1 MSKYIYFIICTL
13 FSLIISEPNQNFY
26 IFLAF
31 GQSNMEGTGP
41 IEAEDIAN
49 IPDRYKMMPAVDQPS
64 KGRAKQNWYTAFPP
78 LCREMN
84 GLGVIDYFGREL
96 VSNLPEHISVGVI
109 DVAIGGC
116 SIDLFNEDIAQNYI
130 ANSPDWLKNIA
141 ESYGNHPYNVL
152 VETARKAQESG
163 IIKGILL
170 HQGESNTGDQNWPN
184 NVKLIYDRLINDL
197 ALDPNNVPL
206 LVGEVVNADQGGSC
220 AAHNAIIAN
229 VPNVIPNS
237 YVISSSGLP
246 QRGDGLHFTSPAYR
260 EFGKR
265 YGAKMLEILNKN

>member
-1 MSKYIYFIICTL
+1 MSD
-13 FSLIISEPNQNFY
+13 PNPNFY

-64 KGRAKQNWYTAFPP
+64 KGRVKQNWYTAFPP

-96 VSNLPEHISVGVI
+96 VYNLPEYISVGVI

-170 HQGESNTGDQNWPN
+170 HQGESNTGDPNWPN

-220 AAHNAIIAN
+220 AEHNAIIAN

>member
-1 MSKYIYFIICTL
+1 MSKYIYIFIL
-13 FSLIISEPNQNFY
+13 ALVLLVKSDPNPNFF

-64 KGRAKQNWYTAFPP
+64 KGRIKQNWYTAFPP
-78 LCREMN
+78 LCREIN

-96 VSNLPEHISVGVI
+96 VNNLPEHISVGVI

-116 SIDLFNEDIAQNYI
+116 SIDLFNEDIAQSYI
-130 ANSPDWLKNIA
+130 ENSPDWLKDIA
-141 ESYGNHPYNVL
+141 ASYGNHPYNVL

-220 AAHNAIIAN
+220 AVHNSIIAN

-246 QRGDGLHFTSPAYR
+246 QRGDGLHFTSPGYR

-265 YGAKMLEILNKN
+265 YGIKMLEILNRN

>member
-1 MSKYIYFIICTL
+1 MSKYIYIFIL
-13 FSLIISEPNQNFY
+13 ALVLLVKSDPNPNFF

-64 KGRAKQNWYTAFPP
+64 KGRIKQNWYTAFPP
-78 LCREMN
+78 LCREIN

-96 VSNLPEHISVGVI
+96 VNNLPEHISVGVI

-116 SIDLFNEDIAQNYI
+116 SIDLFNEDIAQSYI
-130 ANSPDWLKNIA
+130 ENSPDWLKDIA
-141 ESYGNHPYNVL
+141 ASYGNHPYNVL

-220 AAHNAIIAN
+220 SVHNSIIAN

-246 QRGDGLHFTSPAYR
+246 QRGDGLHFTSPGYR

-265 YGAKMLEILNKN
+265 YGSKMLEILNRI

>member
-1 MSKYIYFIICTL
+1 MSKYIYIFIL
-13 FSLIISEPNQNFY
+13 GLVLLVKSDPNPNFY

-64 KGRAKQNWYTAFPP
+64 KGRVKQNWYTAFPP
-78 LCREMN
+78 LCREIN

-96 VSNLPEHISVGVI
+96 VNNLPEHISVGVI

-116 SIDLFNEDIAQNYI
+116 SIDLFNEDIAQSYI
-130 ANSPDWLKNIA
+130 ENSPDWLKDIA
-141 ESYGNHPYNVL
+141 ASYGNHPYNVL

-220 AAHNAIIAN
+220 SVHNSIIAN
-229 VPNVIPNS
+229 IPNVIPNS

-246 QRGDGLHFTSPAYR
+246 QRGDGLHFTSPGYR

-265 YGAKMLEILNKN
+265 YGSKMLEILNRI

>member
-1 MSKYIYFIICTL
+1 MSKYIYFFILTL
-13 FSLIISEPNQNFY
+13 FSLVVSEPNQNFY
-26 IFLAF
+26 IFLGF
-31 GQSNMEGTGP
+31 GQSNMEGAGQ

-64 KGRAKQNWYTAFPP
+64 KGRVKQNWYTAVPP

-84 GLGVIDYFGREL
+84 GLGVLDYFGREL
-96 VSNLPEHISVGVI
+96 VYNLPENISVGVI
-109 DVAIGGC
+109 NVAIGGC

-130 ANSPDWLKNIA
+130 ANSPDWLKNSA
-141 ESYGNHPYNVL
+141 ASYGNHPYKVL
-152 VETARKAQESG
+152 VETARKAKESG

-170 HQGESNTGDQNWPN
+170 HQGENNNGDPNWPN

-197 ALDPNNVPL
+197 ALDPNKVPL
-206 LVGEVVNADQGGSC
+206 LVGEVVNADQGGACS
-220 AAHNAIIAN
+220 AHNNIIAN
-229 VPNVIPNS
+229 VPKVIPNS

-246 QRGDGLHFTSPAYR
+246 QRGDGLHFTSHGYR